1 MKFVIDEKF
10 IQSIPFFNSLVSLSH
25 PMYLNMKQ
33 WDERQMKIL
42 TDRGLDKTQARIVI
56 NNFVDNNPLSFTNEV
71 PQVNVIKD
79 VESEK

>member
-1 MKFVIDEKF
+1 
-10 IQSIPFFNSLVSLSH
+10 
-25 PMYLNMKQ
+25 MKQ